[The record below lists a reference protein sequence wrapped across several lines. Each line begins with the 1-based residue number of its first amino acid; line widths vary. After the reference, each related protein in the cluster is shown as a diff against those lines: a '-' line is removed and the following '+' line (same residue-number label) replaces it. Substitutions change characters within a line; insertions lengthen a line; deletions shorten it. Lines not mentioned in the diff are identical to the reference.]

1 VNTFYMVRNL
11 LNTFISNNYLSS
23 YKMDFVKAQ
32 TNMGKEC
39 MIVDGY
45 TFRRDSIL
53 KSGEIS
59 WRCSLN
65 RQKCQAKI
73 RTDAD
78 STRILSGTLDHNHPA
93 SDRSL
98 ERKLVR
104 NRLKRKAT
112 EDILSRP
119 AKII

>member
-1 VNTFYMVRNL
+1 MNL
-11 LNTFISNNYLSS
+11 QI
-23 YKMDFVKAQ
+23 VKTQ

-39 MIVDGY
+39 LIVDGY

-65 RQKCQAKI
+65 RQKCKAKI

-78 STRILSGTLDHNHPA
+78 STTIFAETLDHKHPE
-93 SDRSL
+93 SDRLL
-98 ERKLVR
+98 EKKLVR
-104 NRLKRKAT
+104 NRLKRIYGFIRGIQWGGENTYNGEKYT
-112 EDILSRP
+112 C
-119 AKII
+119 KI